1 MAWTITKISDS
12 SERIIYSCVSDATGA
27 TATLVDP
34 ANNTATDTDF
44 VKGGSSGDSLFIEEL
59 AWSCDATGR
68 LTIQYNDTGG
78 DQIAMVLSR
87 TGSMGANNAHIIAKP
102 NNPTSGTFTGAVEIT
117 NTAHRCTLFIVFR
130 KSSEFEAS

>member
-68 LTIQYNDTGG
+68 LTISTMTL
-78 DQIAMVLSR
+78 A
-87 TGSMGANNAHIIAKP
+87 
-102 NNPTSGTFTGAVEIT
+102 EI
-117 NTAHRCTLFIVFR
+117 R
-130 KSSEFEAS
+130 

>member
-1 MAWTITKISDS
+1 MAWGITKISDS

-27 TATLVDP
+27 TATLVNP
-34 ANNTATDTDF
+34 ANTTATDTDF

-59 AWSCDATGR
+59 AWSCDGAGR
-68 LTIQYNDTGG
+68 LTIQYNADA

-102 NNPTSGTFTGAVEIT
+102 NNTSASGFTGAVEIT

-130 KSSEFEAS
+130 KSSEFEA

>member
-34 ANNTATDTDF
+34 ANTTTTDTDF

-59 AWSCDATGR
+59 AWSCDGSGR
-68 LTIQYNDTGG
+68 LTIQYNATS

-87 TGSMGANNAHIIAKP
+87 AGSMGANNAHIIAKP
-102 NNPTSGTFTGAVEIT
+102 NNSGAGGFTGAVEIN

-130 KSSEFEAS
+130 KSSEFEA

>member
-1 MAWTITKISDS
+1 MAWDITKISDS

-34 ANNTATDTDF
+34 ANTTTTDTDF

-68 LTIQYNDTGG
+68 LTIQYNASA

-102 NNPTSGTFTGAVEIT
+102 NNPDAGGFTGAVEIT

-130 KSSEFEAS
+130 KSSEFEA

>member
-12 SERIIYSCVSDATGA
+12 SERIIYSCVSNATGA

-34 ANNTATDTDF
+34 AEADSTATSF

-68 LTIQYNDTGG
+68 LTIQYNATA

-87 TGSMGANNAHIIAKP
+87 TGSMGANNAHIVAKP
-102 NNPTSGTFTGAVEIT
+102 NDITADAFTGAVEIT

-130 KSSEFEAS
+130 KSSEFEA

>member
-1 MAWTITKISDS
+1 MAWTITKIADS
-12 SERIIYSCVSDATGA
+12 SERIIYSCVSNATGA

-34 ANNTATDTDF
+34 AETSSTATSF

-130 KSSEFEAS
+130 KSSEFEAQ